1 MKDKGEE
8 EVLQTGGIIRLQEAV
23 HPIDKTGTIGLHNQ
37 TLAMAMVRIIVVRPA
52 RIPFQMIKDKD
63 REISVETEHT
73 TLDHKLS
80 RIHQPLHTIA
90 TTLLTKSTGHGM
102 IFEVLPLPN
111 QKMLLSESQVSKM
124 PS

>member
-1 MKDKGEE
+1 MEDKGEE
-8 EVLQTGGIIRLQEAV
+8 EVLQTGGIVLQEAV
-23 HPIDKTGTIGLHNQ
+23 HPIDKTTGTIGLHNQ
-37 TLAMAMVRIIVVRPA
+37 TLAMAVIRIVMVRPV
-52 RIPFQMIKDKD
+52 RIPFQMIKD